1 MLTYQST
8 PLIGLTIHGSTWVP
22 ELTPLRVPR
31 LEGED
36 TACVIL
42 GPEGAGDAMAGEPAR
57 DIDENNFTG
66 ERNSS

>member
-1 MLTYQST
+1 MST
-8 PLIGLTIHGSTWVP
+8 SRSMSLIGLTVHGSTWVP

-42 GPEGAGDAMAGEPAR
+42 GPEGAGDAMAGEPAI
-57 DIDENNFTG
+57 DSDENNLTG
-66 ERNSS
+66 E

>member
-1 MLTYQST
+1 MSTSQSI

-22 ELTPLRVPR
+22 ELTRLRVPR

-42 GPEGAGDAMAGEPAR
+42 APEGAAGEPAR
-57 DIDENNFTG
+57 DNGENDLSG
-66 ERNSS
+66 G

>member
-1 MLTYQST
+1 MPTPQSI

-42 GPEGAGDAMAGEPAR
+42 GPEGTGDAMAGEPTK
-57 DIDENNFTG
+57 DSDENNLTG
-66 ERNSS
+66 E

>member
-1 MLTYQST
+1 M

-42 GPEGAGDAMAGEPAR
+42 APEGAGDVMAGEPAM
-57 DIDENNFTG
+57 DGDKNKLTG
-66 ERNSS
+66 E